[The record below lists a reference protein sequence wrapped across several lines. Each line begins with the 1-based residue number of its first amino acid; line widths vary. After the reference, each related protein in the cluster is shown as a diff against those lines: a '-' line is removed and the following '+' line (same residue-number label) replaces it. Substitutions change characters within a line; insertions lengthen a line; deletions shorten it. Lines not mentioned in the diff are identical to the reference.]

1 MIYYEI
7 IGYLGSLLV
16 ALSLSMKNIRH
27 LRRINFFGAFIFS
40 VYGLLIGAYPVFVL
54 NGYIATIDIYF
65 LIKMYKSKEDFKL
78 VPVLDK
84 KHIYLKEFLE
94 FYSNDI
100 AIYFPNYNIIN
111 LTDLS
116 CFFVLRNVRPVG
128 LLIVE
133 EKGGSEIEIHLDYA
147 IPDYRDLKSGSYV
160 FNSEMKYFKNKGY
173 KTIITRS
180 GVKKHQKY
188 LLNIGF
194 RSKSG
199 TDEIFVKDI

>member
-1 MIYYEI
+1 MIYYEM

-16 ALSLSMKNIRH
+16 ALSLSMKNIRY
-27 LRRINFFGAFIFS
+27 LRRINFFGALTFS
-40 VYGLLIGAYPVFVL
+40 IYGLLIGAYPVFVL
-54 NGYIATIDIYF
+54 NGYIAIIDIYF
-65 LIKMYKSKEDFKL
+65 LVKMYNTKEDFKL

-100 AIYFPNYNIIN
+100 KIYFPNYRSLN

-116 CFFVLRNVRPVG
+116 CFFVLRDVRPVG
-128 LLIVE
+128 LLIIE
-133 EKGGSEIEIHLDYA
+133 EKEGNEIEIHLDYA
-147 IPDYRDLKSGSYV
+147 IPDYRDLKSGKYV

-173 KTIITRS
+173 KSVITKS
-180 GVKKHQKY
+180 EVKKHQKY

-194 RSKSG
+194 GRSSEN
-199 TDEIFVKDI
+199 DEIFIKDI

>member
-54 NGYIATIDIYF
+54 NGYIAAIDIYF

-100 AIYFPNYNIIN
+100 AIYFPNYNNLN

-116 CFFVLRNVRPVG
+116 CFFILRNVRPVG

-160 FNSEMKYFKNKGY
+160 FNSEMKFFKNKGY
-173 KTIITRS
+173 KTMITRS

-199 TDEIFVKDI
+199 TDEVFVKDI

>member
-54 NGYIATIDIYF
+54 NGYIAAIDIYF

-100 AIYFPNYNIIN
+100 AIYFPNYNILN

-199 TDEIFVKDI
+199 TDEIFAKDI

>member
-54 NGYIATIDIYF
+54 NGYIAAIDIYF

-100 AIYFPNYNIIN
+100 SIYFPNYNILN

>member
-54 NGYIATIDIYF
+54 NGYIAAIDIYF
-65 LIKMYKSKEDFKL
+65 LIKMYKSNEDFKL

-100 AIYFPNYNIIN
+100 AIYFPNYNILN

-173 KTIITRS
+173 KTMITRS
-180 GVKKHQKY
+180 EVKKHQKY

-199 TDEIFVKDI
+199 TDEIYVKDI

>member
-54 NGYIATIDIYF
+54 NGYIAAIDIYF
-65 LIKMYKSKEDFKL
+65 LIKMYNSNEDFKL

-94 FYSNDI
+94 FYSNNI
-100 AIYFPNYNIIN
+100 ALYFPNYNILN

-116 CFFVLRNVRPVG
+116 CFFVLRDVRPVG

>member
-54 NGYIATIDIYF
+54 NGYIAAIDIYY

-100 AIYFPNYNIIN
+100 AIYFPNYNILN